1 MDDEQKRNGMDS
13 GAGSADDGRA
23 AGLGAGQIQADG
35 RRRSGMHPEN
45 AGRRPLPGGMGVP
58 VRDNYVRQGRIN
70 LDGYMLYQSSQ
81 GNTTVLDHM
90 FRASQAF
97 DSTRPT
103 PVVAN
108 GKA

>member
-1 MDDEQKRNGMDS
+1 
-13 GAGSADDGRA
+13 
-23 AGLGAGQIQADG
+23 
-35 RRRSGMHPEN
+35 
-45 AGRRPLPGGMGVP
+45 
-58 VRDNYVRQGRIN
+58 
-70 LDGYMLYQSSQ
+70 MLYQSSQ

-108 GKA
+108 GEA